1 MLIIIIGLSIDNYY
15 TSIRHNVNYYYYYF
29 LFIDFKH
36 RKLWTLALCREGGGY
51 GLLRN
56 MCMWGENLSLKTQV
70 ITHPGT
76 SDARRCLTSDHVSD

>member
-36 RKLWTLALCREGGGY
+36 RKLWTLALCRGRGGG
-51 GLLRN
+51 LRFVEEHVYVGRELVTKN
-56 MCMWGENLSLKTQV
+56 SGG
-70 ITHPGT
+70 HPSGN
-76 SDARRCLTSDHVSD
+76 